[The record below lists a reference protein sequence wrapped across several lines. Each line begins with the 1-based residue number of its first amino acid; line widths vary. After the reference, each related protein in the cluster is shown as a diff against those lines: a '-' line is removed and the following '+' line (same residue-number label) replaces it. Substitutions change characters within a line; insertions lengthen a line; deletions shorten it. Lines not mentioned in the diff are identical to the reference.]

1 MTSRMFVQVLR
12 TQWAWTRVPTLLL
25 AVAAFVIPSLMWRLT
40 GATFG
45 AMAPYQLMQAF
56 EMIGPTLAC
65 IAIIGAYALAAL
77 PWTFDAE
84 TRHVY
89 PMSLPIP
96 WKSFV
101 AMRFASGAITLLV
114 PTVGLLLGSLFI
126 LAQIDLPPVLHAYPV
141 ELSTRF
147 FLALLML
154 YSASF
159 ALQYLAGRRAT
170 VIVLLMLLFSVPVVG
185 LISAIGGAPVTAF
198 LARWLFEWPGPFAI
212 LTEPWRLI
220 DV

>member
-1 MTSRMFVQVLR
+1 MFAQVLR

-25 AVAAFVIPSLMWRLT
+25 AVAVFVIPSLMWRLT
-40 GATFG
+40 GATIG
-45 AMAPYQLMQAF
+45 ALAPYQLMRAF
-56 EMIGPTLAC
+56 EMIGPMLSS

-77 PWTFDAE
+77 PWTYDAE

-89 PMSLPIP
+89 PMSLPVP
-96 WKSFV
+96 WKTFV
-101 AMRFASGAITLLV
+101 GMRFAAGAITLLV
-114 PTVGLLLGSLFI
+114 PTLGLLLGSLFI
-126 LAQIDLPPVLHAYPV
+126 LAQLELPPVLHAYPL
-141 ELSTRF
+141 ELSLRF

-154 YSASF
+154 YSGSF

-170 VIVLLMLLFSVPVVG
+170 VIVLLLLLLSVPAVA
-185 LISAIGGAPVTAF
+185 LLSAIGGASVTAF